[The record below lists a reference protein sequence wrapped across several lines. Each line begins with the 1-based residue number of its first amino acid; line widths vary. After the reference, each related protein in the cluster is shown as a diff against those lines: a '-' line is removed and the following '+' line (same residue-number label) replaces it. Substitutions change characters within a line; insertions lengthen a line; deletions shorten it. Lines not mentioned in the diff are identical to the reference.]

1 MSRTMRWR
9 LPAAAVVLFFVFVLN
24 AAHSVSAQKSA
35 ARAKPDVA
43 GVLREFGRDWPQDRT
58 PYRNQDDVESW
69 KVYALSM
76 RRLVAM
82 GEDGVP
88 GLIKGCDDANFQVR
102 GLSARVLGYLQAR
115 RSVPELIELLS
126 DKSAP
131 VALLAADSLGQIQD
145 PRGLAALRAARTS
158 EKRGDV
164 LIHINKSLDRR
175 APLEDDVIEQILK
188 IDGNSID
195 SAKVGQT
202 APDFTLRDAAGKS
215 WTLSDQRGRKSV
227 VLVFIYGDG

>member
-1 MSRTMRWR
+1 MSRTTRWR
-9 LPAAAVVLFFVFVLN
+9 LPATVVVLFFVFVLN
-24 AAHSVSAQKSA
+24 AVHSVSAQKNA

-43 GVLREFGRDWPQDRT
+43 GVLREFGRDWPEDRT
-58 PYRNQDDVESW
+58 PYRNEKDKESW
-69 KVYALSM
+69 RTYALSM

-88 GLIKGCDDANFQVR
+88 GLIQGCDDSNFQVR

-115 RSVPELIELLS
+115 RSVPALIELLS

-158 EKRGDV
+158 
-164 LIHINKSLDRR
+164 
-175 APLEDDVIEQILK
+175 
-188 IDGNSID
+188 
-195 SAKVGQT
+195 
-202 APDFTLRDAAGKS
+202 
-215 WTLSDQRGRKSV
+215 
-227 VLVFIYGDG
+227 